1 MSNKKEIEIKFP
13 LLNGANVVNRLKEI
27 AKFKYEAHQI
37 DEYFNAPH
45 RDFTKKP
52 RVCEWL
58 RLRTS
63 NGKYSINYKDYS
75 PEIFC
80 HEFESEISSKDHF
93 NSLLKALNFELLVTV
108 DKTRKVFDFDDVE
121 ISVDEVADLG
131 SYIELEYK
139 GNKENVDEARAY
151 LFDVLSK
158 INAEVGTQDK
168 RGYPYELLIKMGK
181 VSKN

>member
-1 MSNKKEIEIKFP
+1 MNNKKEIEIKFP
-13 LLNGANVVNRLKEI
+13 LSNGKEVIKMLNDI

-45 RDFTKKP
+45 RDFTSKP

-80 HEFESEISSKDHF
+80 HEYESEVSSKDHF
-93 NSLLKALNFELLVTV
+93 DSLLKALNFESLVTV
-108 DKTRKVFDFDDVE
+108 DKTRKVFDFEDVE
-121 ISVDEVADLG
+121 ISIDEVVDLG
-131 SYIELEYK
+131 SYIEIEYK
-139 GNKENVDEARAY
+139 GREENIDTIQAY
-151 LFDVLSK
+151 LFDVLNK
-158 INAEVGTQDK
+158 LNAEVGTQDK
-168 RGYPYELLIKMGK
+168 RGYPYELLIKMGR
-181 VSKN
+181 VSK